1 MVSSDDTAPIAPR
14 RPYTRIVHGTAT
26 EDPWYWLRDR
36 DDSAVLDYLRAENS
50 WTDSS
55 TDHLEG
61 LRKILFEEIRAR
73 VKESDQSVPIPK
85 GPWEYRVRTKEG
97 FQYPLHV
104 RQRRGEPATE
114 EVLLD
119 ENEIAEGNDYFAVG
133 DLAVSP
139 DHRFLAYTTDI
150 EGNEEYDLTVVDLH
164 TREVIDD
171 GVRQLSYGLV
181 WANDCRTLF
190 LVLTDTARRPNRVV
204 RHAVG
209 KSKSDDVTIFT
220 EPDERFW
227 VGVGI
232 TRSEKFVV
240 IGSESKTSSE
250 YWLLDAD
257 LPDGEPSLVE
267 PRREGHEYRVS
278 HQGDRLL
285 ILTND
290 DAVDFRLVEAP
301 LQEPASNNW
310 REIVPHREG
319 TRIEDVDAFET
330 FTVVT
335 ERRDAVPVLR
345 VMDHVS
351 NREFEVGMD
360 EPVFE
365 AGPGANAEYATR
377 VLRYGYTSMVTPPST
392 FEIDIDTRERRLLKQ
407 QPVLG
412 DTDLSA
418 YKSKRTWSTSVDGT
432 RVPVSLVWRPD
443 VVTWP
448 APTLLYGYGAYEVGI
463 PASFSSARLS
473 LLDRGVVFAI
483 AHVRGGGELGRTW
496 YEQGRLEHKQNT
508 FSDFGSC
515 RDHLVSEGWS
525 DAHRVVARGGS
536 AGGLLMGAMVNQR
549 PEAFAGIVAEVPFVD
564 NVNTMLDPTIPLTIT
579 EYDEWG
585 NPNDISTFR
594 LMSAYGPY
602 ENVTADNHP
611 ALLVTAGLNDPRVQY
626 WEPAK
631 WVAKLRS
638 ISTSN
643 HPILLRTEL
652 DSGHGGPSGRYDAW
666 RDEAFVMSFIIDSFN
681 LT

>member
-209 KSKSDDVTIFT
+209 KLKSDDVTIFT
-220 EPDERFW
+220 ETDERFW